1 MKIFKR
7 VISLM
12 LCIALLTA
20 TFSACSTF
28 NLNNIDSAITKGEWI
43 ETLGAHFGFQS
54 EKDSEPYFKDV
65 SKDDDGYN
73 YIQASVDHGI
83 ISAEENFNP
92 SSKVTR
98 EYVFATAVKAVGNDI
113 TKLEDNSSDKVAA
126 KKAYEL
132 GLAKSKSWKYM
143 HEGITEEEAE
153 EISKQASILF
163 CGKEIAD
170 HDNTKLQDNVKVQE
184 NTENLIID
192 TVHNKVTVKENAE
205 NQPEYSIGDIVVFGT
220 GADIK
225 QYKITG
231 VSNDNGELVY
241 ETEIPTIDEVYDEID
256 VAGVGV
262 LEDASDIQCADG
274 VELIGFNGVEL
285 VDTFKEVTASSLGL
299 ANSDNSIVNTDAETK
314 SDSNFKI
321 SLKFGSDGKPEVSA
335 STDSIGNGETEF
347 SIGSNKEKGNA
358 KDYDISKSV
367 DGKSVP
373 LNKDGLP
380 VDEKGNTISKDLISK
395 YEEQKIT
402 EYKNGNTKT
411 VTTGKEYK
419 KGWKLTGEIEFSNM
433 QPQVDVK
440 TKKGF
445 LGVITGFESFEIV
458 CNPTTN
464 VNIAF
469 EGYTAFEKT
478 IVKVAYSVGPITIEG
493 AINMKLDT
501 NGQISFNMTFKQNNR
516 VSYTS
521 DNGFVKTCNSEQ
533 DFQPSINASIKWT
546 PISISLS
553 LKLGW
558 FKIIGVS
565 LDIAIEASIKLS
577 GTFFVYSKE
586 GLYKMGGDEA
596 MLQDAQLGF
605 LFCREYKI
613 VLPIIELKIGGDA
626 DPDSLAA
633 KVGLSYTWKIMA
645 EKGGLINSP
654 VLGAHCEGSAFN
666 NVKTCTLEGL
676 KPYEYKNLEEAKK
689 DEHYDENT
697 TSPDAYNSF
706 ELNTYAVD
714 LAVGEES
721 SIEFVNFPKG
731 YSAGDV
737 EWEISDQSI
746 INLSKIDPGNNKI
759 LVKGVKSGIATITF
773 KIPDGSEQA
782 VTVIVSE

>member
-98 EYVFATAVKAVGNDI
+98 EYAFVTAVKAVGNDI
-113 TKLEDNSSDKVAA
+113 TKLEDNSSDKAVA

-205 NQPEYSIGDIVVFGT
+205 NQPDYSVGDIVVFGT
-220 GADIK
+220 GADIM
-225 QYKITG
+225 QYKITSI
-231 VSNDNGELVY
+231 SNDNGELVY

-299 ANSDNSIVNTDAETK
+299 ANGNNNIANTDAETK
-314 SDSNFKI
+314 KSSSFKLA
-321 SLKFGSDGKPEVSA
+321 LKFGSDGKPEISLN
-335 STDSIGNGETEF
+335 GNDGSNSLGF
-347 SIGSNKEKGNA
+347 NWGSNKEKGDPN
-358 KDYDISKSV
+358 DYDITKTK
-367 DGKSVP
+367 DGETVP
-373 LNKDGLP
+373 LGDNGLP
-380 VDEKGNTISKDLISK
+380 VDEKGKQISKDLIAE
-395 YEEQKIT
+395 YQKKQIT
-402 EYKNGNTKT
+402 SYTNGNKLTKT
-411 VTTGKEYK
+411 TGCEYK
-419 KGWKLTGEIEFSNM
+419 KGWKLTGELEVSNI
-433 QPQVDVK
+433 QPQVDIK
-440 TKKGF
+440 TKKTFGI
-445 LGVITGFESFEIV
+445 ITGFESFEVI
-458 CNPTTN
+458 CNPTTKAS
-464 VNIAF
+464 ISF
-469 EGYTAFEKT
+469 EGYTSTEVT
-478 IVKVAYSVGPITIEG
+478 LVKLEYAVGPLIVEG
-493 AINMKLDT
+493 ALKMKVECNGKITFAMSFKQSNRVTYDDKNGFTKVCNSDKDKTLDFDAT
-501 NGQISFNMTFKQNNR
+501 LKLTPVNISFTLKIGPF
-516 VSYTS
+516 SLI
-521 DNGFVKTCNSEQ
+521 D
-533 DFQPSINASIKWT
+533 IA
-546 PISISLS
+546 ISVAFNYSLS
-553 LKLGW
+553 L
-558 FKIIGVS
+558 
-565 LDIAIEASIKLS
+565 S
-577 GTFFVYSKE
+577 GTWFVYSKE

-596 MLQDAQLGF
+596 MLEDAQVGF
-605 LFCREYKI
+605 LFCREYKAVFPLI
-613 VLPIIELKIGGDA
+613 DLKIG
-626 DPDSLAA
+626 SNNTLAG
-633 KVGLSYTWKIMA
+633 KMGLSYTLKIVA
-645 EKGGLINSP
+645 EKDGLLKSA
-654 VLGAHCEGSAFN
+654 VDSAHCEGAIGN
-666 NVKTCTLEGL
+666 NVKKCTLDSMTT
-676 KPYEYKNLEEAKK
+676 YQYKNLEEAKE
-689 DEHYDENT
+689 DEKYDENT
-697 TSPDAYNSF
+697 TSSDAYNSF
-706 ELNTYAVD
+706 ELNTYAFD

-746 INLSKIDPGNNKI
+746 INLSKIDPMNNKI
-759 LVKGVKSGIATITF
+759 SVKGVKSGIATITF